1 LKIYVSTI
9 EGLLLN
15 NPAAILHKDQKLRV
29 EHDTVEVLT
38 AVTEGKLVLAEDH
51 VSAPEQASVSEQ
63 IDREKADKERQKPGT
78 GRSGKTDKPR

>member
-1 LKIYVSTI
+1 MKIYVSTI

-38 AVTEGKLVLAEDH
+38 AVTEGKLVLAEGA
-51 VSAPEQASVSEQ
+51 APEQPPVSEQ
-63 IDREKADKERQKPGT
+63 IDKEKADKERQKPGT
-78 GRSGKTDKPR
+78 GRPGKADKPR